1 MRPVIRTKG
10 QAIAQAAGELRAVAR
25 QLDELCDEP
34 DTVSMLPPAFPSP
47 PPRPRPSLMDTLRA
61 KRMSVPAAGAWVA
74 VATLVIEIV
83 RDLLRA
89 YASGLVPPPH

>member
-1 MRPVIRTKG
+1 MRPVIRTKE

-25 QLDELCDEP
+25 QLDALCDDEP
-34 DTVSMLPPAFPSP
+34 DSVSMLPPAFPSP

-74 VATLVIEIV
+74 VATIVIEIV

-89 YASGLVPPPH
+89 YASGLGPH